1 MTKRHVHP
9 VYGAGIQTHDLL
21 NMSRPPLPLD
31 QGYCPMVINVINLFG
46 RKSGFPPKE
55 KKLKTVLKPATVF
68 RNIGIFQA
76 KRYFGTIECYKN
88 GLFMLIE

>member
-1 MTKRHVHP
+1 
-9 VYGAGIQTHDLL
+9 
-21 NMSRPPLPLD
+21 
-31 QGYCPMVINVINLFG
+31 MVINVINLFG

-76 KRYFGTIECYKN
+76 KRNLELLSAIKMVFSC
-88 GLFMLIE
+88 